1 MDAWYTYGTPLSR
14 SPAFQREWS
23 YTTPFQFSGN
33 AATGTGNRGFFSAT
47 TEGLSYG
54 EKGASAVVIASP
66 GPKYSFIIWGW
77 QGLYIGG
84 SGNNKAHAIVKIAN
98 NDNSSHG
105 IIHFSDDDNTVVNLT
120 QPTRLQP
127 GEDIILKVLN
137 STMNTSDAGII
148 ELYYSVIN
156 GYED

>member
-1 MDAWYTYGTPLSR
+1 MGAWDTYGTPLSR
-14 SPAFQREWS
+14 SPAFQKEWS
-23 YTTPFQFSGN
+23 YSTPIQFSGN
-33 AATGTGNRGFFSAT
+33 ATNVTGFFSSTIAAT
-47 TEGLSYG
+47 YG
-54 EKGASAVVIASP
+54 ENGASAVLVESL
-66 GPKYSFIIWGW
+66 GPKYSFILWGW
-77 QGLYIGG
+77 QGIYIGG
-84 SGNNKAHAIVKIAN
+84 SGNNKGHVVVKIAN

-105 IIHFSDDDNTVVNLT
+105 IIHFSDDDNTVVTLS

-137 STMNTSDAGII
+137 SKMNATDTGII